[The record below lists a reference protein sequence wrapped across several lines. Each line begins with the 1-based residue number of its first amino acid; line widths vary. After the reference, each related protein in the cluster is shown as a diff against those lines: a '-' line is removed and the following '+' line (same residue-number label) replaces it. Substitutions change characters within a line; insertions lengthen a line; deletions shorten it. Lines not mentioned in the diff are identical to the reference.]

1 MMMPKKAEKAYK
13 KAEKALERGQQ
24 LLGKPKPS
32 LCMRIKKDK

>member
-32 LCMRIKKDK
+32 LRMRIKKR

>member
-1 MMMPKKAEKAYK
+1 MIMMPK

-32 LCMRIKKDK
+32 LLMRIKR